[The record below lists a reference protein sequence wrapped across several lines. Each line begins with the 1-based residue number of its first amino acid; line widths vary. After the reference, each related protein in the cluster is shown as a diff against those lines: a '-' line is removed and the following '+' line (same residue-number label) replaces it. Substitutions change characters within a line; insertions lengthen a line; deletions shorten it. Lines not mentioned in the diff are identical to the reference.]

1 MLSNHVIALLLYAA
15 TLTASPPIPEGP
27 QPLVLPQ
34 YTSVPPALVL
44 PPPKLVPVQ
53 PRPPGAIYNP
63 AAQPGAGLRRY
74 GLATTIAGVV
84 LGLGG
89 VIAATTNPCGQDGAN
104 GSDCASDTRNAVA
117 MMMGAA
123 SFGLITG
130 GVIAM
135 SIGHAQGRRARLE
148 LASFGV
154 TPHGGSLQLRAR
166 F

>member
-1 MLSNHVIALLLYAA
+1 VLAELLFTA

-27 QPLVLPQ
+27 QPIVLPP
-34 YTSVPPALVL
+34 SRSLPPVLVL

-53 PRPPGAIYNP
+53 PRPAGAIYNP

-74 GLATTIAGVV
+74 GLATTIAGVI

-89 VIAATTNPCGQDGAN
+89 VIAATTNPCGKDGAV
-104 GSDCASDTRNAVA
+104 GSHCGSDTRNAVA

-130 GVIAM
+130 GVVAM
-135 SIGHAQGRRARLE
+135 SIGHAQQRRARLE
-148 LASFGV
+148 LAGLGI
-154 TPHGGSLQLRAR
+154 TRHGGGLQLRAR

>member
-1 MLSNHVIALLLYAA
+1 MLELLFAA

-27 QPLVLPQ
+27 QPIALPRYSSAPPVLI
-34 YTSVPPALVL
+34 L

-53 PRPPGAIYNP
+53 ARPAGAIYSP
-63 AAQPGAGLRRY
+63 ATEPGAGLRRY

-89 VIAATTNPCGQDGAN
+89 VIAVNTNPCGKDGAN
-104 GSDCASDTRNAVA
+104 GSDCLSDTRNAVA
-117 MMMGAA
+117 LAMGVA

-130 GVIAM
+130 GVVAM
-135 SIGHAQGRRARLE
+135 SIGHAQRRRARLE
-148 LASFGV
+148 LASFGISL
-154 TPHGGSLQLRAR
+154 HGGGLQLRGR